1 MSPFFRCPPQ
11 VADFPKPPDLI
22 CRKHKTSFRAFFPD
36 LNLFTLKKFAEIFSY
51 RYNTKTRGGFLEF
64 FKNPRAR
71 LLPGV
76 SGVGEL
82 FGLIVSRGGFYGF
95 VINQRVQLAVF
106 VRRAAG
112 VFI

>member
-1 MSPFFRCPPQ
+1 
-11 VADFPKPPDLI
+11 PK
-22 CRKHKTSFRAFFPD
+22 TQ
-36 LNLFTLKKFAEIFSY
+36 
-51 RYNTKTRGGFLEF
+51 GGFLKL

-76 SGVGEL
+76 SGVGAL
-82 FGLIVSRGGFYGF
+82 FSSVVGRGGFYSF
-95 VINQRVQLAVF
+95 VINPWVQLAVI

>member
-1 MSPFFRCPPQ
+1 MAVRT
-11 VADFPKPPDLI
+11 I
-22 CRKHKTSFRAFFPD
+22 CRKHETSSRAFFPD
-36 LNLFTLKKFAEIFSY
+36 LNLFTPKKIAEIFPP
-51 RYNTKTRGGFLEF
+51 RYNTKTQGGFLKF
-64 FKNPRAR
+64 LKNPRAR

-76 SGVGEL
+76 SGVGAL
-82 FGLIVSRGGFYGF
+82 FSSVVGRGGFYSF

>member
-1 MSPFFRCPPQ
+1 MCPPDSFKAS
-11 VADFPKPPDLI
+11 VFVGNMRSVIASSFPTLI
-22 CRKHKTSFRAFFPD
+22 FSRQ
-36 LNLFTLKKFAEIFSY
+36 KKIAEIFPY
-51 RYNTKTRGGFLEF
+51 LHNTKTQGGFLKF
-64 FKNPRAR
+64 LKNPRAR

-76 SGVGEL
+76 SGVGAL
-82 FGLIVSRGGFYGF
+82 FSSVVGRGGFYSF